1 MPWVSSQTKT
11 PSYNPR
17 AIVNKTAS
25 YTATVDD
32 DLINVDTTTA
42 TATITLPSIDAL
54 QTGLVKTVCY
64 KIVHNSSSSNITR
77 VTSNSADVIGVDEAT
92 TLALPTVNGA
102 HIILKSHLIKT
113 SSSKYMWEIDYQTQV
128 ELKWAGNLVT
138 VGGNA
143 VETFTVAGLATTDL
157 VNVTIA
163 TSGATPVTVLAAY
176 VSAAN
181 TLSVTFSSNPSSDH
195 TISVTAYRV
204 TT

>member
-1 MPWVSSQTKT
+1 MPWVSSQTKI
-11 PSYNPR
+11 PQYNPR
-17 AIVNKTAS
+17 AIVNKTAN

-32 DLINVDTTTA
+32 DLINVDTSSGTV
-42 TATITLPSIDAL
+42 TITLPSISSL
-54 QTGLVKTVCY
+54 QTGLVKTVCF

-77 VTSNSADVIGVDEAT
+77 VNSNSADVIGIDEAT

-102 HIILKSHLIKT
+102 QVILKSNLIKT
-113 SSSKYMWEIDYQTQV
+113 SAGKYMWEIDYLSQV
-128 ELKWAGNLVT
+128 ELKWAGNLTT
-138 VGGNA
+138 VGGAA
-143 VETFTVAGLATTDL
+143 VETFTVPGLATTDL

-195 TISVTAYRV
+195 TISVEAYRV